1 MTITPKRVGHF
12 LMGVLGVG
20 VVVAATLAVTTV
32 ASANARTIVGAWYV
46 DAVGAPFAPHAM
58 LFHDDGTVE
67 ITNPDAAEATNSSS
81 DGMGAWIER
90 HHQIVGQFLEVN
102 ADKATNKFTT
112 NLIVTFTL
120 TVDGDSFSGP
130 ANATYYD
137 GNGQAVAGPFPA
149 TLKGQRITS
158 DSPAP
163 VIAH

>member
-1 MTITPKRVGHF
+1 MWTTIRKYAVI
-12 LMGVLGVG
+12 LWVVVGVG
-20 VVVAATLAVTTV
+20 VFATAVFSAG
-32 ASANARTIVGAWYV
+32 ASANTRGDIVGAWYV

>member
-1 MTITPKRVGHF
+1 MMKWLRGWGPIWASITAA
-12 LMGVLGVG
+12 GVIIALI
-20 VVVAATLAVTTV
+20 VT
-32 ASANARTIVGAWYV
+32 SPANATSPSIVGAWYV

-81 DGMGAWIER
+81 DGMGAWIR
-90 HHQIVGQFLEVN
+90 KHQTISGQFLEVN
-102 ADKATNKFTT
+102 ADKTTHHFTT

-137 GNGQAVAGPFPA
+137 GAGNVVAGPFPA
-149 TLKGQRITS
+149 TLKGQRITA
-158 DSPAP
+158 DSGPPIVA
-163 VIAH
+163 

>member
-1 MTITPKRVGHF
+1 MPRLSRNVFAIVMAAIGVFMVTAIVRVS
-12 LMGVLGVG
+12 M
-20 VVVAATLAVTTV
+20 
-32 ASANARTIVGAWYV
+32 ASADTGTVVGAWYV

-58 LFHDDGTVE
+58 LFHNDGTVE

-81 DGMGAWIER
+81 DGMGAWIEKQR
-90 HHQIVGQFLEVN
+90 QVVGQFLEVN

-120 TVDGDSFSGP
+120 TVNGDSFSGP

-137 GNGQAVAGPFPA
+137 GNGQPVAGPFPA

-158 DSPAP
+158 DSSAP